1 MSEPLLQFGPEIWIA
16 DGPVASFYGFP
27 YPTRMAVIRLSN
39 GSLFVWS
46 PVALSGSLRGSIDVL
61 GPVRYLVSP
70 NALHH
75 LFLAEWKFAYPE
87 ARLYASPRLR
97 GKRKDLAFDATLLDA
112 PEPEWAADIDQVV
125 LHGSFYLTEIVFFH
139 RHSHIAL
146 FADLIQN
153 FPRDWFKGWRG
164 MVARLG
170 GIVAPN
176 PGAPRDWRASFLDR
190 GAARAALDRV
200 LAWPI
205 ERVLIAHGRWRG
217 VCAPRLCVAA
227 RASSDGLIARTHGFA
242 KDRAVA
248 LRAIGYELRWRR
260 AAAGSHAAGTPG
272 HAPGGC
278 GGRCAPG
285 QSARQ

>member
-27 YPTRMAVIRLSN
+27 YPTRMAVIRLFN

-46 PVALSGSLRGSIDVL
+46 PVALSGSLRASIDVL

-75 LFLAEWKFAYPE
+75 LFLAEWKSAYPE

-97 GKRKDLAFDATLLDA
+97 GKRKDLAFDATLADA
-112 PEPEWAADIDQVV
+112 PEPEWAADIHQVV
-125 LHGSFYLTEIVFFH
+125 LHGSFYLTEVVFFH
-139 RHSHIAL
+139 RHSHTAL

-164 MVARLG
+164 VVARLG

-176 PGAPRDWRASFLDR
+176 PSAPRDWRASFLDR
-190 GAARAALDRV
+190 GAARAALNRV
-200 LAWPI
+200 IAWPI
-205 ERVLIAHGRWRG
+205 ERVLIAHGDLPTEDG
-217 VCAPRLCVAA
+217 AA
-227 RASSDGLIARTHGFA
+227 F
-242 KDRAVA
+242 V
-248 LRAIGYELRWRR
+248 RR
-260 AAAGSHAAGTPG
+260 AFAWLLRHHRTASP
-272 HAPGGC
+272 
-278 GGRCAPG
+278 
-285 QSARQ
+285 